1 MYTVSER
8 DMLMSII
15 AVLEDDNKTDLSAI
29 LQVSKFVYEPQY
41 EFSGIISYQH
51 NLYASLRVPIKC
63 RKKVQDNLSTLSNI
77 ACDLYIDDEDYYF
90 RGINNVG
97 ILPIQTEDIEYE
109 NKRFVMEKDS
119 IFSNF
124 IKFVINNQELND
136 LQKKY
141 LFEACECGENNN
153 LLSATVMLGASAE
166 MLLLDLCDAYKNYL
180 DKQDDATKADA
191 FEKKVVKARCAHD
204 RLTEFLKRANADKEH
219 FMNLGFEDI
228 NMNFNFFDIIRQ
240 TRNNSGH
247 PTGNNIT
254 VEQFKMILTSYQHF
268 LPIVLKA
275 IKELNK

>member
-1 MYTVSER
+1 
-8 DMLMSII
+8 
-15 AVLEDDNKTDLSAI
+15 
-29 LQVSKFVYEPQY
+29 
-41 EFSGIISYQH
+41 
-51 NLYASLRVPIKC
+51 
-63 RKKVQDNLSTLSNI
+63 
-77 ACDLYIDDEDYYF
+77 
-90 RGINNVG
+90 
-97 ILPIQTEDIEYE
+97 
-109 NKRFVMEKDS
+109 MEKDS

>member
-63 RKKVQDNLSTLSNI
+63 RKIVQDNLSTLSNI

-254 VEQFKMILTSYQHF
+254 VEQFKMILTSY
-268 LPIVLKA
+268 
-275 IKELNK
+275 